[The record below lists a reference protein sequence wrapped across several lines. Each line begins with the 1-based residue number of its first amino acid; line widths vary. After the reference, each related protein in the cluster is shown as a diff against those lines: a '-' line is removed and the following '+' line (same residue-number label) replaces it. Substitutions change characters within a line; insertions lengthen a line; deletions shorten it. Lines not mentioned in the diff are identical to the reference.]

1 MPTEVIIAIIVLFI
15 LMTPVTGAFFSSIFY
30 VGKGNHKKPYYNHK
44 SKKDDKQ
51 KQKTSETAQ
60 AN

>member
-1 MPTEVIIAIIVLFI
+1 MQTEIIIAVIVLFVI
-15 LMTPVTGAFFSSIFY
+15 MTPVAGALLSSIFY
-30 VGKGNHKKPYYNHK
+30 VGKGNYKDSYYNHK

-51 KQKTSETAQ
+51 EQKTSETAQ